1 MSKAMEEYRSKIV
14 ETVCELVRLPSVCA
28 EGGQFP
34 FGEGIDH
41 CLDKAL
47 EIFSNMGFRTFKAE
61 DGAYGYAEIGEG
73 EELLGVLGHLDVV
86 SARKEDGWKH
96 DPFEPVVADGF
107 ISGRGTQDDKGP
119 LVAAAYALKA
129 VLDEGYS
136 LKKRV
141 RFIFGLDEE
150 TLWRSIAKYIER
162 EEAPAMSFSP
172 DSEFPLTYAEKG
184 LLQVLFKSKEVPVVS
199 FQGGH
204 SFNAVA
210 LAAECP
216 YEEKLEAAM
225 KELGFAYHIEGER
238 LVAEG
243 VSVHA
248 KDPWKG
254 VSANL
259 RLIEALKKAGY
270 EDRAISFISDVF
282 HDKFRFEGFSSEDLS
297 DFSGPVSVCFSR
309 MRGDENG
316 VELSVDLR
324 LPVTLEKQ
332 KVMELMAA
340 KAAEYGF
347 ALEEFDWLRSIYVPK
362 DSELVQSL
370 MRAYQDVTGD
380 LEHEPV
386 ISAGATY
393 ARGFDNCVAFGAI
406 FPGEEMTEHEPNERA
421 SIDGLVKAAEVFKKV
436 FLSLAT

>member
-1 MSKAMEEYRSKIV
+1 MEKYRSKIV
-14 ETVCELVRLPSVCA
+14 ETTCELVRMPSVCE
-28 EGGQFP
+28 EGGTFL
-34 FGEGIDH
+34 FGKDIDK

-47 EIFSNMGFRTFKAE
+47 EIFADMGFRTFKAE

-73 EELLGVLGHLDVV
+73 EEMLGILGHLDVV
-86 SARKEDGWKH
+86 SARMEDGWKH
-96 DPFEPVVADGF
+96 NPFEPVVEDGF
-107 ISGRGTQDDKGP
+107 ICGRGAQDDKGP
-119 LVAAAYALKA
+119 IVAAAYALKA
-129 VLDEGYS
+129 VLDEGYR
-136 LKKRV
+136 LNKRV

-162 EEAPAMSFSP
+162 EEAPTMSFSP

-184 LLQVLFKSKEVPVVS
+184 LLQVLFKSKEASAVS
-199 FQGGH
+199 FKGGH
-204 SFNAVA
+204 SFNAVSS
-210 LAAECP
+210 AAECK
-216 YEEKLEAAM
+216 YEEKLENAM
-225 KELGFAYHIEGER
+225 KELGYAYHVEGDR

-259 RLIEALKKAGY
+259 HLIEAMKKAGY
-270 EDRAISFISDVF
+270 EDKAISFISDVF
-282 HDKFRFEGFSSEDLS
+282 NDKFRFEGFTSEDLS

-309 MRGDENG
+309 MTGDENG
-316 VELSVDLR
+316 VVLSVDLR

-332 KVMELMAA
+332 KVMDLMAA

-347 ALEEFDWLRSIYVPK
+347 ELEQFDWLRSIYVPK
-362 DSELVQSL
+362 DSELIQGL
-370 MRAYQDVTGD
+370 MKAYQDVTGD
-380 LEHEPV
+380 TENEPV

-421 SIDGLVKAAEVFKKV
+421 SIDGLVRAAEVFKKV
-436 FLSLAT
+436 FINLATEK

>member
-1 MSKAMEEYRSKIV
+1 MEKYRSKIV
-14 ETVCELVRLPSVCA
+14 ETICELVRIPSVCE
-28 EGGQFP
+28 EGGSFL
-34 FGEGIDH
+34 FGEQIDR
-41 CLDKAL
+41 CLDKTL
-47 EIFSNMGFRTFKAE
+47 EIFADMGFRTVKAE

-73 EELLGVLGHLDVV
+73 KEMFGVLAHLDVV
-86 SARKEDGWKH
+86 SARMEEGWKH
-96 DPFEPVVADGF
+96 DPFEPIEEDGF

-119 LVAAAYALKA
+119 LVAAAYALRA
-129 VLDEGYS
+129 VLDEGYH
-136 LKKRV
+136 LNKRV

-162 EEAPAMSFSP
+162 EEAPTMSFSP

-184 LLQVLFKSKEVPVVS
+184 LLQVLFKSKEVPTVA

-204 SFNAVA
+204 SFNAVSS
-210 LAAECP
+210 AAECA
-216 YEEKLEAAM
+216 YEEKVEQAM
-225 KELGFAYHIEGER
+225 KELGYAYHVEGQR

-259 RLIEALKKAGY
+259 HLIEALKKAGY
-270 EDRAISFISDVF
+270 EDKAISFISDVF
-282 HDKFRFEGFSSEDLS
+282 QDKFRFEGFSAEDLS
-297 DFSGPVSVCFSR
+297 DFSGPVSVCFSK
-309 MRGDENG
+309 MKGDDTG

-332 KVMELMAA
+332 RVMDLMEA
-340 KAAEYGF
+340 KAAEYDF
-347 ALEEFDWLRSIYVPK
+347 ELEEFDWLRSIYVPK
-362 DSELVQSL
+362 ESQLIQGL
-370 MRAYQDVTGD
+370 MKAYQDVTGD
-380 LEHEPV
+380 TENEPV

-421 SIDGLVKAAEVFKKV
+421 SIDGLVKAAEVFKRV
-436 FLSLAT
+436 FINLATK